1 MTVIPTISITT
12 PELESRDLEMN
23 SPLTPNM
30 PNSPTVFD
38 FVKSMEDVP
47 ELHSDN
53 ELEDEEEDINK
64 DQQRQP
70 LPPDIIIS
78 DEPEELNYK
87 TTSSNTTKK
96 EEEAMITHDI
106 KHFYKDKAIFITGST
121 GYIGKALLWKLL
133 STLHDDIDQIFLLIR
148 MNVPHKRYSNPS
160 TRLQD
165 EILSNR
171 AFVNLRRQ
179 LGATVFDQL
188 IKDKVKAINGDLLE
202 QNLGLSEKDYSM
214 AVKYTNV
221 IFHCAANTDWNEHL
235 DLSVKANA
243 LGTNNILN
251 FANECGNVSSF
262 IHLSPLQLYGSTG
275 LSYNTIGGLPND
287 DTVDDIISLILNTKS
302 EELPNLFNQ
311 FKPYYPNTY
320 LFSKSLAEHILIE
333 DIQQKQRSK
342 FQQIPIGIIRLSP
355 VGPSVLEPLKGW
367 ADDVNGANGI
377 ILLTGRGTRVID
389 TGHGDV
395 MADVIPVDYAVRTMI
410 SCAAI
415 MKSPSNSF
423 LLPKID
429 DIRPTPERTS
439 STPIEGTA
447 LRDSV
452 SSSSSAITA
461 PPTTTTTTTTSPKIN
476 TFNNNNTDKE
486 IRTSSESNTTMNY
499 FPYIYP
505 ISAANLHV
513 ITWKQAYE
521 AIRFY
526 WTRATGIQLPPSTSY
541 FTVSAQGLSRARTMM
556 NSIRSA
562 ASGYMNSNNATS
574 TINSVSNDPRSRFTN
589 KRGSHRITKYVDKA
603 ARIAP
608 HVMKSYTIP
617 IKRVSTATTTTTSSI
632 STSSSNNIN
641 NNTIN
646 DSIHLLYKSPTMD
659 QLLNLIQKDIKYN
672 NHYNTSNHH
681 NTNNNSNNNN
691 NSEDED
697 DHSSNMDDN
706 DDHSNMIFD
715 PYYIIQENEIEPTQ
729 FWMEYFTNASFGM
742 HYFVGNEGNTRLLI
756 PKEGWHCALQ
766 FNERGGNNKS
776 DAHFVID
783 HQVYSE
789 LFSPDQIQKRNTR
802 MIDHLKHLLT
812 QDEVQKPQDEHDWIT
827 DINDCLEDWCQDQTV
842 ANAEHDKRLV
852 LGKWR
857 KKVGSND
864 DTVKIVVLN
873 DKRVNQAI
881 HQITQNA
888 GVSKQTAINEAIKIL
903 LRMSER
909 TQLTYVWFVGSFLK
923 SFFDN
928 LFESIRVSEDSIR
941 YIRQSILGKRV
952 VYVPV
957 SKSILDPLLVWFITI
972 RYQLPVPALIC
983 DEVMTQLGPISDIY
997 RLAGAYYVK
1006 RDKTQRSPLN
1016 SAVTAAYTQVLLR
1029 EHGALSMCLEK
1040 SRTRT
1045 GKYQEAYDDEL
1056 IEMIMEST
1064 LQSNQSRSSAA
1075 VTTNKV
1081 AAADM
1086 ISPPDSPD
1094 STAPSLTNNPTMS
1107 LDSTTGLPRKA
1118 HRDVVVVPI
1127 NISYED
1133 VPELSF
1139 LIDQVLDQQTRNAA
1153 IGMNGN
1159 MNHLGTGAGS
1169 KQSSLLLST
1178 QSSSPSLPG
1187 VVRPSQAMDKRNRL
1201 LEGIDTPKKC
1211 GRVHFGIG
1219 RLVSVQDVANEFSKS
1234 NNNVDESVLAN
1245 KIIGNVQQNQRD
1257 ALVVT
1262 SISLVCA
1269 IVLYGRATGGVCLG
1283 KIKEL
1288 LEWLKKETCERQYN
1302 IDWQDGEDVDSVIF
1316 SVFRLINENKN
1327 LIIEGKEMTDDT
1339 NIRVNDHADNIMA
1352 LSYYSNQ
1359 MVNVFLLDAFFAVI
1373 YLSFSE
1379 ETVSEDDFMDRFR
1392 FLVQMLEKEFVLNW
1406 NVETVRNQFKAIM
1419 TTYEKSKVIRR
1430 NGPHQLSLAVKLETD
1445 PVRYEQLIFLAS
1457 LIYPTIDTYWITSC
1471 SLSALECVPT
1481 LPRSIVPLLSQWIA
1495 THLITGRR
1503 TIYRE
1508 VLSTESSRTAVD
1520 VFMSMGF
1527 LTEFQAKEK
1536 LSPDAQILLHE
1547 LKIPTTET
1555 LIELTG
1561 QNSDGG
1567 MTPVSPNDPEGMMK
1581 ALMAQIQM
1589 NRANSNMADLC
1600 QQIDSYRLG
1609 AASQRE
1615 SFQNAQ
1621 VFQKCLK
1628 QIKGILK
1635 VDISFA
1641 KKRNVE
1647 LNEVED
1653 GLVQLVHSLKVNS
1666 VSSNDSRALR
1676 RISQAYNLK

>member
-1 MTVIPTISITT
+1 MTLIPTISITT
-12 PELESRDLEMN
+12 PDLESRDLEMT
-23 SPLTPNM
+23 SPLTPTM

-38 FVKSMEDVP
+38 FVKSMKDVP
-47 ELHSDN
+47 ELSSDD
-53 ELEDEEEDINK
+53 EIEDEAEEIDK
-64 DQQRQP
+64 DQQQQQQP
-70 LPPDIIIS
+70 TIVITE
-78 DEPEELNYK
+78 EPEDFHVDTIKNNRDN
-87 TTSSNTTKK
+87 SSSSPSTQQQQQK
-96 EEEAMITHDI
+96 EDPINHDV
-106 KHFYKDKAIFITGST
+106 KAFYKDKTVFITGAT
-121 GYIGKALLWKLL
+121 GFIGKALLWKLL
-133 STLHDDIDQIFLLIR
+133 SSLHQDIDQIFLLIR
-148 MNVPHKRYSNPS
+148 MNVSYRRYSNPF
-160 TRLQD
+160 TRFND
-165 EILSNR
+165 EILSNK

-179 LGATVFDQL
+179 MGATVFDQI
-188 IKDKVKAINGDLLE
+188 IKDKVKPINGDLLE
-202 QNLGLSEKDYSM
+202 HNLGLSEKDQAM
-214 AVKYTNV
+214 VIKYTNI
-221 IFHCAANTDWNEHL
+221 IFHCGANTDWNEHL

-251 FANECGNVSSF
+251 LANECGNVLSF
-262 IHLSPLQLYGSTG
+262 IHLSPLQLYGSSG
-275 LSYNTIGGLPND
+275 LSYNTIGGLPTD
-287 DTVDDIISLILNTKS
+287 DSVEDMISLILNAS
-302 EELPNLFNQ
+302 NEELPTIFNQ

-320 LFSKSLAEHILIE
+320 LFSKSLAEHILTN
-333 DIQQKQRSK
+333 DAQQKQLSH
-342 FQQIPIGIIRLSP
+342 FQQFPIGILRLSP

-367 ADDVNGANGI
+367 ADDVNGANGV
-377 ILLTGRGTRVID
+377 ILLAGRGSRVID

-410 SCAAI
+410 ACAAT

-423 LLPKID
+423 LSPKID

-439 STPIEGTA
+439 STPIEGTV
-447 LRDSV
+447 RDSI
-452 SSSSSAITA
+452 SSSSSTTTA
-461 PPTTTTTTTTSPKIN
+461 PPTTTLPRNNSD
-476 TFNNNNTDKE
+476 NNNNNK
-486 IRTSSESNTTMNY
+486 SNGNSDHKDLTTKGSFSY
-499 FPYIYP
+499 FPYIYS
-505 ISAANLHV
+505 ISATNLHT

-526 WTRATGIQLPPSTSY
+526 WTRATGINLPPSSSY
-541 FTVSAQGLSRARTMM
+541 FTVSAQGLSRARSMM
-556 NSIRSA
+556 NSIRTA
-562 ASGYMNSNNATS
+562 ATGYMNGTNAT
-574 TINSVSNDPRSRFTN
+574 TAAIATPAINGIANDPSSWRSARFSN
-589 KRGSHRITKYVDKA
+589 KRGSHRISKYVDKA

-608 HVMKSYTIP
+608 NVMKSYTLP
-617 IKRVSTATTTTTSSI
+617 IKKTTTNGTTTMDDSSL
-632 STSSSNNIN
+632 
-641 NNTIN
+641 
-646 DSIHLLYKSPTMD
+646 LLYNSPTMD
-659 QLLNLIQKDIKYN
+659 QLLKLLQKD
-672 NHYNTSNHH
+672 
-681 NTNNNSNNNN
+681 SNNNN
-691 NSEDED
+691 N
-697 DHSSNMDDN
+697 MD
-706 DDHSNMIFD
+706 FD
-715 PYYIIQENEIEPTQ
+715 PYYIIQENDSENTL
-729 FWMEYFTNASFGM
+729 FWMNYFTNASFGM
-742 HYFVGNEGNTRLLI
+742 HYFVGNEGNTRLLV
-756 PKEGWHCALQ
+756 PKEGWYCALQ
-766 FNERGGNNKS
+766 FEHGGNGGNS
-776 DAHFVID
+776 NNNNNTYDAHFVMD

-812 QDEVQKPQDEHDWIT
+812 QDEEHNNHNDRLQKPQDEKEWIT
-827 DINDCLEDWCQDQTV
+827 DINDSLEDWCQDQTV

-864 DTVKIVVLN
+864 DTVKVVVLN

-923 SFFDN
+923 SFFEN

-1056 IEMIMEST
+1056 MEMIMEST

-1075 VTTNKV
+1075 TTVTAPKV
-1081 AAADM
+1081 TAADM

-1094 STAPSLTNNPTMS
+1094 SPAAPLSNPTMS

-1127 NISYED
+1127 NISYEE
-1133 VPELSF
+1133 VPELTF

-1153 IGMNGN
+1153 IGMS
-1159 MNHLGTGAGS
+1159 GTMIHGR
-1169 KQSSLLLST
+1169 QSLLST
-1178 QSSSPSLPG
+1178 QSTTSSIPN

-1201 LEGIDTPKKC
+1201 LDGIDTPKKC

-1219 RLVSVQDVANEFSKS
+1219 RLVSVQDVATEYSKS
-1234 NNNVDESVLAN
+1234 TNNIYDESALAN

-1257 ALVVT
+1257 ALIVT

-1288 LEWLKKETCERQYN
+1288 LEWLKKETCERQYD
-1302 IDWQDGEDVDSVIF
+1302 IDWQDGEDVDSIIF

-1359 MVNVFLLDAFFAVI
+1359 VVNVFLLDAFFAVI

-1406 NVETVRNQFKAIM
+1406 NIETVRNQFKAIM
-1419 TTYEKSKVIRR
+1419 TTYEKSNVIRR
-1430 NGPHQLSLAVKLETD
+1430 IGPHQLSLAVKLETD

-1520 VFMSMGF
+1520 VFMTMGF
-1527 LTEFQAKEK
+1527 LTEFKAKEK

-1567 MTPVSPNDPEGMMK
+1567 MTPVSPIDPEGMMK

-1641 KKRNVE
+1641 KRRNVE

-1666 VSSNDSRALR
+1666 VSSNDSRTLR